1 VLPGYVPVADADTC
15 KPFEQQWGRSLNR
28 VPGMTAPEILAAAA
42 DGRVK
47 ALWIA
52 GDHWLRSAPDRVLA
66 ERALER
72 AELVIV
78 NDLFLTET
86 ARHAH
91 VVFAAAAF
99 AEKEGTTVNCERRIQ
114 RAARALPPRR
124 GTRSDME
131 IFVAVA
137 RALGA
142 QWSYRSAEDVYRE
155 IARLVPG
162 FAGTSWATLLPLGP
176 QWARETPAVAI
187 TLAASEDARPA
198 AGPGD
203 GLWLLSG
210 GTLFLQ
216 GSLSHR
222 TELLPRLAKPARA
235 FLNPGEAL
243 RLEVGE
249 GELVELSGPS
259 GRLRLPVALDDTVPR
274 GCVFVPYAFPGVE
287 LNRLGSPAGEG
298 LRVAARRAAEAE
310 KVEA

>member
-1 VLPGYVPVADADTC
+1 
-15 KPFEQQWGRSLNR
+15 
-28 VPGMTAPEILAAAA
+28 MTAPEILAAAA
-42 DGRVK
+42 EGRIR

-52 GDHWLRSAPDRVLA
+52 GDHWLRSVPDRALA

-72 AELVIV
+72 CDLVIV
-78 NDLFLTET
+78 SDLFLTGT

-91 VVFAAAAF
+91 VVFAASAF

-114 RAARALPPRR
+114 RAARALSPRR
-124 GTRSDME
+124 GTRSDLE
-131 IFVAVA
+131 TFLAVA

-142 QWSYRSAEDVYRE
+142 SWSYRGAEDVYRE

-162 FAGTSWATLLPLGP
+162 FAGTSWATMLPLGP
-176 QWARETPAVAI
+176 QWSRETPATGG
-187 TLAASEDARPA
+187 TLAAGEDGRPA

-222 TELLPRLAKPARA
+222 TELLPRLAKGARA
-235 FLNPGEAL
+235 FLNPGEAQ
-243 RLEVGE
+243 RLALAE
-249 GELVELSGPS
+249 GDPVELEGPAGS
-259 GRLRLPVALDDTVPR
+259 LRLPAALDDTVPP
-274 GCVFVPYAFPGVE
+274 GCVFVPYAFPDVE
-287 LNRLGSPAGEG
+287 LNRLGSPAGAG
-298 LRVAARRAAEAE
+298 LRVTARKAGQAV